1 MPYTHR
7 DASAPDLPRIVEIYN
22 HAVTTRSCSCDLE
35 PTTVAAR
42 RPSFEAHTPQH
53 RPLWVAE
60 DPSRHGQGVLG
71 YLGFFHFMN
80 ERPGYFITA
89 DLAIYLHPDHQNKG
103 LGSYLLTQAVE
114 RSPSLGI
121 ETLTATIFAS
131 NTASIRLF
139 EKMGFERWG
148 LMPRVAR
155 LEGVE
160 KDLVLVGRRLV
171 ASPGSAQAAT
181 LSAAFNTRA

>member
-1 MPYTHR
+1 MEYTYR
-7 DASAPDLPRIVEIYN
+7 DATEADLPRVVEIYN
-22 HAVTTRSCSCDLE
+22 HAVATRKCSCDLD
-35 PTTVAAR
+35 PTTVEAR
-42 RPSFEAHTPQH
+42 RPSFLAHTPDR

-60 DPSRHGQGVLG
+60 DSARPDRGAIG

-89 DLAIYLHPDHQNKG
+89 DLAIYLHPDYQGKG
-103 LGSYLLTQAVE
+103 LGAWLLSRAIEQAP
-114 RSPSLGI
+114 RLGI

-131 NTASIRLF
+131 NDASIRLF

-148 LMPRVAR
+148 FMPRVAR

-160 KDLVLVGRRLV
+160 KDLVLVGRRLRE
-171 ASPGSAQAAT
+171 PETPAA
-181 LSAAFNTRA
+181 